1 MPLNIPP
8 LNQLMQKVDSKY
20 TLIVL
25 AAKRARMLIS
35 QDAEM
40 INENQSNPVSIAL
53 NDITEG
59 KVSWKRTKEGIK

>member
-25 AAKRARMLIS
+25 AAKRARALIS
-35 QDAEM
+35 KDAEM

-53 NDITEG
+53 NDITQG
-59 KVSWKRTKEGIK
+59 KVTWKRTKEGIK